1 MEAGLIL
8 VGVDFSDA
16 SAVAVQRA
24 REIARSSGTAVVVL
38 HVTDAERW
46 SWTAERLEW
55 LAALDFSPS
64 EVVVRT
70 GLPWLQL
77 ARFAD
82 EIRPSMVVVGSHGTG
97 GFHPVAPGSTA
108 MMLLTRVRVP
118 LLVVP
123 PLRLPPR
130 SDPAIP
136 PPGQPAI
143 PDPWRSGATVDSP
156 LKGNPF
162 FTEKNPS

>member
-16 SAVAVQRA
+16 SAVAAQRA
-24 REIARSSGTAVVVL
+24 REIAHSSGAEVVVL
-38 HVTDAERW
+38 HVTDGQRW
-46 SWTAERLEW
+46 SWPAERLAW
-55 LAALDFSPS
+55 LAALDLSPD

-82 EIRPSMVVVGSHGTG
+82 EIRPAMVVVGSHGAG

-123 PLRLPPR
+123 PHRLPPR
-130 SDPAIP
+130 SDPATP
-136 PPGQPAI
+136 PPDLPAI
-143 PDPWRSGATVDSP
+143 PAPWRSGATDDPP
-156 LKGNPF
+156 LKGSPF